1 MDREL
6 PLRAYRLRDGGRLV
20 EIGVPVATG
29 FSVDADGRWRIDGG
43 VSIEPRVFRRFD
55 PDGAAVAV
63 YGRALR
69 TSALDDYF
77 YVEGVHFV
85 DGGELI
91 STMLE
96 YGGPGTWRSR
106 LCGRTVVLSGLVRD
120 DVPE

>member
-1 MDREL
+1 MDPEL
-6 PLRAYRLRDGGRLV
+6 PLRAYRLRDGRRLV
-20 EIGVPVATG
+20 EIDVPVATG
-29 FSVDADGRWRIDGG
+29 FSVRADGRWRVDDETW
-43 VSIEPRVFRRFD
+43 IEPRVFLLLD
-55 PDGAAVAV
+55 ADGAELAD

-85 DGGELI
+85 DRGELI

-106 LCGRTVVLSGLVRD
+106 LCGRTVVLSGLVREET
-120 DVPE
+120 PE